1 MEDCLSESGEG
12 TRKIK
17 VVDRRRFDDSG
28 DLRPDRPAS
37 APAEPAVVSPDP
49 VPSPPEPKP
58 EAKPAPPPI
67 QEPPAG
73 PPEAGSAGADAAT
86 ATSPLFIDLVAGL
99 AQQAEMLL
107 TGAQGM
113 PAQPAEAQRVIEY
126 LAMLETKTAG
136 NLSAEENQILSNV
149 VFQLRSLFVQHNP

>member
-1 MEDCLSESGEG
+1 MSESGEG

-28 DLRPDRPAS
+28 DLRPDRPAP
-37 APAEPAVVSPDP
+37 APVESVVIPDAGEQ
-49 VPSPPEPKP
+49 SPPEP
-58 EAKPAPPPI
+58 EFRPASPPV

-73 PPEAGSAGADAAT
+73 PPEPGAGGADSSTT
-86 ATSPLFIDLVAGL
+86 ASPLFIDLVAGL

-126 LAMLETKTAG
+126 LSMLEIKTAG
-136 NLSAEENQILSNV
+136 NLSAEEKQILSNV
-149 VFQLRSLFVQHNP
+149 VFQLRTLFVQNNP